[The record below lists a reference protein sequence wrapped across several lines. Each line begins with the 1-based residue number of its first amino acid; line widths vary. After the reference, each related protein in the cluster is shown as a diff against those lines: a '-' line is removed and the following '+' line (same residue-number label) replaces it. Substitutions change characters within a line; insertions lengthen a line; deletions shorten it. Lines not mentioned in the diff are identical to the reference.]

1 MEKFEVVLR
10 QGACRVQVYFEDL
23 TQAKDFAEQAFDGM
37 REYDQPCGVT
47 FQTVEVRSG
56 SKSR

>member
-23 TQAKDFAEQAFDGM
+23 TQAKDFMEQAFDGM
-37 REYDQPCGVT
+37 REYDQPCGAT
-47 FQTVEVRSG
+47 LQTVEVRSG
-56 SKSR
+56 KSTR